1 MQKSM
6 LFLLL
11 LFFVF
16 TDAAKAKPKKLQFT
30 VSYTEHAA
38 EFKFPELRLGY
49 QMSGTYDNSRH
60 IPKIHFTINFFG
72 INNSERATYSLTL
85 PLKYRSTAKSYID
98 MRRSTLKQASQINP
112 KDMLRSC
119 REFLPSTYPFHI
131 LEYIYRPQ
139 VNMQRRGSHSGI
151 VDFITR
157 VGFHNGCDNRPI
169 KLHQF
174 HDLIPSET
182 NPMTIPSNNCFIL
195 LNPAFLQLLSSIHYG
210 FSANHSG
217 DSTFQNHFDLSLFFL
232 LLIQMADLHE
242 AAPSFFQAYIS
253 NSDVYDGSDFTTLN
267 NPGEQDISMNSQS
280 SGGTFSFKSY
290 ENKDKDKDKDEDEGT
305 TTCADTL
312 CSTTSLT
319 VGGVALLSALF
330 LIVIHHLL

>member
-1 MQKSM
+1 MQKST

-49 QMSGTYDNSRH
+49 QISGTYDNSRD
-60 IPKIHFTINFFG
+60 IPNIHFTLHFFE
-72 INNSERATYSLTL
+72 INNSERATYSLTF
-85 PLKYRSTAKSYID
+85 PLRYRSSTTSYIE
-98 MRRSTLKQASQINP
+98 MRRSTLTQASQINP
-112 KDMLRSC
+112 DDILGSC
-119 REFLPSTYPFHI
+119 RELLSSTYPFHI
-131 LEYIYRPQ
+131 LKYIYRPQ
-139 VNMQRRGSHSGI
+139 VNIQRGGGSPST
-151 VDFITR
+151 VYFRTR
-157 VGFHNGCDNRPI
+157 VGFHNGCYNRSI

-182 NPMTIPSNNCFIL
+182 NPITTPSNNCFIL

-217 DSTFQNHFDLSLFFL
+217 DSTFQDHFDLSLFFL

-242 AAPSFFQAYIS
+242 EAPSFFQAYTS

-280 SGGTFSFKSY
+280 SGGTFSFESY
-290 ENKDKDKDKDEDEGT
+290 ENENKNKDESES
-305 TTCADTL
+305 TCADAL
-312 CSTTSLT
+312 CSTTPLA
-319 VGGVALLSALF
+319 VGGVAILFALF
-330 LIVIHHLL
+330 ITFLSLNTR